1 MKRINKL
8 VKLLL
13 VFMITLVMIPAGQT
27 YAEEIET
34 PNEITTLNVGTYNI
48 AAKNFGNNPNNPLFD
63 SMSQQFKDY
72 NLDVIGLQEVDM
84 FNSRNNYDMM
94 AQFQNETYP
103 YVHFAKGR
111 EYAGGEFG
119 TGIVSKSEFL
129 EASSSPITNE
139 GIDITKTCERTVIEK
154 DGKKIAI
161 YNIHFSWET
170 IELRNKQMRQV
181 LNRMNEDPIE
191 YKILMGDFNADQ
203 NLYEYSMF
211 LGDYKVINGYNGQW
225 FDTFNAND
233 DPSMK
238 VMTIDNI
245 IVSKNIN
252 FKNQGMVEN
261 NLSDHNMFYVEL
273 ELIGGDYPV
282 NENIA
287 LGQLMEASSTNNIE
301 TDKEFSALATVDN
314 DIHTSWQSAAGE
326 LQTITMK
333 FVKPYDLNE
342 LKINWGSNRAKKYDV
357 EISYDGINF
366 VRAYSHDDDNVVA
379 VDTVPLSNERVKA
392 VRISMSELISSA
404 DNAKGYEIFEIEA
417 KGLVNDRVEVGTS
430 VNILPNGNFE
440 NTEPSPEI
448 PNGPSGTW
456 WNTDLWVNDV
466 KSTSWDFQLYPAS
479 EGKQYYQAEV
489 ISEDVKEGTNAVKV
503 VKSGG
508 SGSSQAFFKQ
518 MRLPIEPSK
527 TYNVSFWVRTTDL
540 TDAKF
545 ALSISQR
552 NSSGTEITSAGKTVN
567 GLVNDEW
574 TYITTSFTTTANTA
588 QYDLVFKILGGANGT
603 FYLDDVQVKE
613 DVPTGI
619 PAMDYISLSASTNE
633 LDVADTIQVTPTVHP
648 NEALMPTLTWTS
660 TDPSVVSVDANGVVS
675 AVGSGTAMIQATSGD
690 LITALRFKVAGGEV
704 EPSTNLVSNWS
715 FEESEIAPD
724 TPNGPSG
731 TWWNTDLWTD
741 DKKAVSWDFQ
751 RWNINQPNEN
761 FNATLDTTEKTKG
774 NQSAKITVKKS
785 NSTTQAFL
793 KQNEIAIDP
802 NTYYDFN
809 FASKLDGI
817 TGSQVVARIEE
828 YTSSG
833 SKITTTDFTF
843 GKGTSDWTQQE
854 NYFKTRSNT
863 AKINLIFVVP
873 SSTTGSMWIDDI
885 YLGVKDISLKDLTL
899 DENKIVLSNGDSKT
913 LTALLSPDYT
923 DETEIEWKS
932 SNPSIATVNSTG
944 LVESLAVGETT
955 ITVRSKIHPELEAS
969 CLVKVVDGDIV
980 VDELEIVG
988 GDLTLESDKSR
999 FMDYIALP
1007 KTAVNLDLEVIWSS
1021 SDENVITVDNKRGLV
1036 EAVGS
1041 GEATLSLSSLENPS
1055 ITTSIKV
1062 TVMDDTSDADYNLMK
1077 ERWLLR
1083 IVGDDNLNLENEYIS
1098 DYVDNLSE
1106 EAEALWNTMDKSENR
1121 TYLWPL
1127 KDGDTSSADIT
1138 TQFTN
1143 INKLALAFG
1152 TKGSSLEGNRE
1163 LYFDIL
1169 DAIEFMRTT
1178 KKYNG
1183 TTGTSNWWDCQIG
1196 AAQQFTDTLMVLS
1209 EYMTYDEIK
1218 VYADCIGGYASDPS
1232 KQWPSATAT
1241 GANRTDIGI
1250 SVLGTGIL
1258 LEDSSRMNL
1267 VVEKIPQV
1275 FKLVTTGDGMYL
1287 DGSLV
1292 QHTIYAYSGSYGNE
1306 LMKGVG
1312 RILSTTEGTKWEIT
1326 DPAIEN
1332 VYKTVK
1338 EGYIPLVHDG
1348 RMMSMMSG
1356 RSISRAPGTNKFST
1370 EYSAGQETISNI
1382 MVISNFAPEEY
1393 RSEFNKNVKY
1403 WIESSED
1410 TYNFFANA
1418 RDIEAL
1424 QNADKIMNDSTIESE
1439 YTFEGVKIFSMDR
1452 VIQATKNYSVGI
1464 SMYSSRSGNYELQT
1478 QGSGVN
1484 TKYENIRGW
1493 HQADGALYL
1502 YNEDCNS
1509 YSDGY
1514 WATVDSY
1521 RLPGTTVDTKEL
1533 SLGAGK
1539 GTKSKQ
1545 SWVGGATDGEFGA
1558 AGMYL
1563 DKTNV
1568 SMDLTAKKSW
1578 FLFGDKVVAVGS
1590 DINGT
1595 TDASIETIVENRL
1608 LDGGI
1613 KKFVSNPLSING
1625 TLDNGSEKTQTL
1637 SDNSY
1642 VHLKGSKEGTDLGYY
1657 FPDGGEVTTMK
1668 ETRTDSHFSINT
1680 LFVNGETYEH
1690 EYFKMMIQH
1699 GSSVSDGTY
1708 SYVLLPGKTEEETR
1722 EYAKNN
1728 ALEILENNDD
1738 VHAVQDTEEQIFAM
1752 NVWNNTG
1759 YSLNGYTVD
1768 KQSSLIV
1775 KQVGDEITI
1784 TIADPTRKQGKI
1796 IVSMDEAYLSVVS
1809 CDSRITPLEDG
1820 KSFEFTSVNN
1830 DGGASSSVTI
1840 KVEVALDFSKL
1851 ETVIDD
1857 AKSIVESEYTPK
1869 TYADLVTQ
1877 LELAETVLATATT
1890 QDEIDNAIVALNTAI
1905 TGLVKVADTSS
1916 LVELIEKCEK
1926 LNESNYTEDSWLSF
1940 MEILAES
1947 KAVVQDKNIS
1957 QSDIDAKVIELTSAK
1972 DSLEEVSVEVV
1983 DTSKLVEELAEVDKL
1998 NENDYTAE
2006 SWQVYANARKI
2017 AKEVLADTNATQ
2029 KEVDDIVI
2037 QLTEARESLIKRN
2050 SNIELDKSLLE
2061 ELIEKGNQLKKD
2073 SYTDESWEIFI
2084 EAMNA
2089 ATDVL
2094 NNASVTQEEI
2104 DQAKVD
2110 LQNAIDGLKT
2120 KSKSKPSTE
2129 SDSGKTNGT
2138 NISNGTN
2145 TGDTTSQS
2153 LMMVLLMFGILGISY
2168 SVYNRKKI
2176 K

>member
-34 PNEITTLNVGTYNI
+34 PNGTITLNIGTYNI

-84 FNSRNNYDMM
+84 FNTRNNYDMM
-94 AQFQNETYP
+94 EKFQNETYP

-111 EYAGGEFG
+111 DYAGGEFG
-119 TGIVSKSEFL
+119 TGIVSKYEFL
-129 EASSSPITNE
+129 ESSSSPITNE

-154 DGKKIAI
+154 AGKKIAI

-181 LNRMNEDPIE
+181 LNRMNEDPTE

-211 LGDYKVINGYNGQW
+211 LGDYKVINGHAGQW
-225 FDTFNAND
+225 FDTYNAND
-233 DPSMK
+233 DPNMK

-261 NLSDHNMFYVEL
+261 NLSDHNMFYTEL
-273 ELIGGDYPV
+273 ELVDTNYPMD
-282 NENIA
+282 ENIA
-287 LGQLMEASSTNNIE
+287 LGQLMEASSTNN
-301 TDKEFSALATVDN
+301 TVDNGAFSALATVDN
-314 DIHTSWQSAAGE
+314 DKATSWQSAVGE
-326 LQTITMK
+326 TQTITMK
-333 FVKPYDLNE
+333 FMKPYDLNE
-342 LKINWGSNRAKKYDV
+342 FKINWGTNRAKKYDLEV
-357 EISYDGINF
+357 SYDGTNF
-366 VRAYSHDDDNVVA
+366 TSVYSYDDDSAVA
-379 VDTVPLSNERVKA
+379 IDTIALSNEKVVA
-392 VRISMSELISSA
+392 VRISMNEMITTA
-404 DNAKGYEIFEIEA
+404 NNTNGYEIFEIEV
-417 KGLVNDRVEVGTS
+417 KGTVNDSVSVGTS
-430 VNILPNGNFE
+430 INIMPNGNFE
-440 NTEPSPEI
+440 DTEPSPET
-448 PNGPSGTW
+448 PNGPAGTW
-456 WNTDLWVNDV
+456 WNTDLWVDDI
-466 KSTSWDFQLYPAS
+466 KATSWDYQLYPVS
-479 EGKQYYQAEV
+479 EEKQYYQAKV
-489 ISEDVKEGTNAVKV
+489 ISDDVKEGANAVKV
-503 VKSGG
+503 VKSAG

-518 MRLPIEPSK
+518 MRLPIEPNK
-527 TYNVSFWVRTTDL
+527 TYDVSFWVKTEDL
-540 TDAKF
+540 TDSKF

-567 GLVNDEW
+567 GLVSDEW

-588 QYDLVFKILGGANGT
+588 QFDLVFKILAGANGT

-613 DVPTGI
+613 EVPTGI
-619 PAMDYISLSASTNE
+619 PAMDYISLSATTTE
-633 LDVADTIQVTPTVHP
+633 LDVADTMEVIPTVHP
-648 NEALMPTLTWTS
+648 SEALMPTLTWTS
-660 TDPSVVSVDANGVVS
+660 TDTSVVSVDATGVVT
-675 AVGSGTAMIQATSGD
+675 AVGPGTAMVQATSGD
-690 LITALRFKVAGGEV
+690 LITALRFKVAGEEM
-704 EPSTNLVSNWS
+704 EPSNNLISNWS

-724 TPNGPSG
+724 TPNGPAG
-731 TWWNTDLWTD
+731 TWWNTDLWTND
-741 DKKAVSWDFQ
+741 EKAVSWDFQ
-751 RWNINQPNEN
+751 RWNINQANES
-761 FNATLDTTEKTKG
+761 FNATLDTTTKTKG
-774 NQSAKITVKKS
+774 NQSVKITVKSS
-785 NSTTQAFL
+785 NSNTQAFL
-793 KQNEIAIDP
+793 KQNEIAVDS

-809 FASKLDGI
+809 FASKLDAI

-828 YTSSG
+828 YTSGG
-833 SKITTTDFTF
+833 SKITTTDFNF
-843 GKGTSDWTQQE
+843 GKGTSDWIQQD
-854 NYFKTRSNT
+854 NYFKTKSNT
-863 AKINLIFVVP
+863 AKVNLIFVVP
-873 SSTTGSMWIDDI
+873 SSTTGSMWIDDV
-885 YLGVKDISLKDLTL
+885 YLGVKDIGLKDLTL
-899 DENKIVLSNGDSKT
+899 NENKIVLSNGDSKT
-913 LTALLSPDYT
+913 LTAILSPEFT
-923 DETEIEWKS
+923 DETEVEWES
-932 SNPSIATVNSTG
+932 LNPNIATVSSTG
-944 LVESLAVGETT
+944 LVESIAVGETT
-955 ITVRSKIHPELEAS
+955 IIVRSKVHPELEAS

-980 VDELEIVG
+980 VDELEIIG

-999 FMDYIALP
+999 FMEYIALP
-1007 KTAVNLDLEVIWSS
+1007 KSAVNLDLEVTWSS
-1021 SDENVITVDNKRGLV
+1021 SDESVFTVDSTRGLV

-1041 GEATLSLSSLENPS
+1041 GEATLSLSSVENPT

-1062 TVMDDTSDADYNLMK
+1062 TVIEDTSDADYTLMK

-1083 IVGDDNLNLENEYIS
+1083 IVGDENLNLENEYIA
-1098 DYVDNLSE
+1098 DYVDNLSAD
-1106 EAEALWNTMDKSENR
+1106 AEALWSTMDKSENR

-1127 KDGDTSSADIT
+1127 RDGDTSSADIT

-1209 EYMTYDEIK
+1209 KYMTYDEIK

-1232 KQWPSATAT
+1232 KQWPNATAT

-1258 LEDSSRMNL
+1258 LEDSSRMDL
-1267 VVEKIPQV
+1267 IVEKIPQV

-1306 LMKGVG
+1306 LMKGIG

-1393 RSEFNKNVKY
+1393 ATEFNKNIKH
-1403 WIESSED
+1403 WIKCSEN

-1424 QNADKIMNDSTIESE
+1424 QNADKIINDSEIEADS
-1439 YTFEGVKIFSMDR
+1439 TFEGVKIFSMDR

-1484 TKYENIRGW
+1484 TKYENMRGW

-1502 YNEDCNS
+1502 YNEDYNS

-1521 RLPGTTVDTKEL
+1521 RLPGTTVDTKDL

-1545 SWVGGATDGEFGA
+1545 SWVGGATNGEFGA

-1578 FLFGDKVVAVGS
+1578 FLFDDKVVAIGS

-1595 TDASIETIVENRL
+1595 TDATIETVVENRL
-1608 LDGGI
+1608 LEGGI
-1613 KKFVSNPLSING
+1613 KKFANNSVTING
-1625 TLDNGSEKTQTL
+1625 SLDSGSEKTQTF
-1637 SDNSY
+1637 SKDSW
-1642 VHLKGSKEGTDLGYY
+1642 VHLEGNKEGTDLGYY

-1690 EYFKMMIQH
+1690 DYFKMMIQH

-1708 SYVLLPGKTEEETR
+1708 SYVLLPGKTAEETSA
-1722 EYAKNN
+1722 YAQNN
-1728 ALEILENNDD
+1728 TLEIL
-1738 VHAVQDTEEQIFAM
+1738 QIMMMFM
-1752 NVWNNTG
+1752 L
-1759 YSLNGYTVD
+1759 Y
-1768 KQSSLIV
+1768 
-1775 KQVGDEITI
+1775 
-1784 TIADPTRKQGKI
+1784 KI
-1796 IVSMDEAYLSVVS
+1796 
-1809 CDSRITPLEDG
+1809 
-1820 KSFEFTSVNN
+1820 
-1830 DGGASSSVTI
+1830 
-1840 KVEVALDFSKL
+1840 
-1851 ETVIDD
+1851 
-1857 AKSIVESEYTPK
+1857 
-1869 TYADLVTQ
+1869 
-1877 LELAETVLATATT
+1877 
-1890 QDEIDNAIVALNTAI
+1890 
-1905 TGLVKVADTSS
+1905 
-1916 LVELIEKCEK
+1916 
-1926 LNESNYTEDSWLSF
+1926 
-1940 MEILAES
+1940 
-1947 KAVVQDKNIS
+1947 
-1957 QSDIDAKVIELTSAK
+1957 
-1972 DSLEEVSVEVV
+1972 
-1983 DTSKLVEELAEVDKL
+1983 
-1998 NENDYTAE
+1998 
-2006 SWQVYANARKI
+2006 
-2017 AKEVLADTNATQ
+2017 
-2029 KEVDDIVI
+2029 
-2037 QLTEARESLIKRN
+2037 
-2050 SNIELDKSLLE
+2050 
-2061 ELIEKGNQLKKD
+2061 
-2073 SYTDESWEIFI
+2073 
-2084 EAMNA
+2084 
-2089 ATDVL
+2089 
-2094 NNASVTQEEI
+2094 
-2104 DQAKVD
+2104 
-2110 LQNAIDGLKT
+2110 LQNKY
-2120 KSKSKPSTE
+2120 
-2129 SDSGKTNGT
+2129 
-2138 NISNGTN
+2138 
-2145 TGDTTSQS
+2145 
-2153 LMMVLLMFGILGISY
+2153 LL
-2168 SVYNRKKI
+2168 
-2176 K
+2176 